1 MKETDIAGIL
11 TSTHT
16 IALVGAS
23 DKPDRPSYR
32 VMKYLLD
39 QGYHVIPMLSGKDLG
54 RAIEQA
60 INKKSHRDP
69 SNQRRRSHAT
79 LKSNHHQF
87 MTGLRKAL

>member
-39 QGYHVIPMLSGKDLG
+39 QGYHSCFAKSCRQNTAGPAGVWHAGRRSGKSRYG
-54 RAIEQA
+54 RCF
-60 INKKSHRDP
+60 P
-69 SNQRRRSHAT
+69 
-79 LKSNHHQF
+79 
-87 MTGLRKAL
+87 

>member
-11 TSTHT
+11 TTTRT

-39 QGYHVIPMLSGKDLG
+39 QAADHPVI
-54 RAIEQA
+54 
-60 INKKSHRDP
+60 
-69 SNQRRRSHAT
+69 AT
-79 LKSNHHQF
+79 YPEGLYLKGF
-87 MTGLRKAL
+87 ACRIM